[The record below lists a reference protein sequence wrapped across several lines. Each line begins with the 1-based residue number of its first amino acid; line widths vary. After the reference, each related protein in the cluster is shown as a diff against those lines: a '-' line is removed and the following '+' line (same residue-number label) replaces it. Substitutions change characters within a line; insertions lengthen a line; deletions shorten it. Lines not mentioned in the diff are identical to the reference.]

1 MEPTKHKRNF
11 KEVSPEVDRIARE
24 VVDSAFKI
32 HSYFGPGLLESAY
45 EICLAEEMGRR
56 RLKVERQVAVPL
68 VYHNVRLDVG
78 YRIDLL
84 VEKRII
90 VEIKTVEALLPVHR
104 AQILTYLKL
113 AKLQLGF
120 LVNFNVPLLKK
131 GLERVV
137 LTGMGKG

>member
-1 MEPTKHKRNF
+1 VEPKNPKRNF

-32 HSYFGPGLLESAY
+32 HPYFGPGLLESAY
-45 EICLAEEMGRR
+45 EVCLAEEMGRR

-68 VYHNVRLDVG
+68 VYHNVRLDAG

-84 VEKRII
+84 VEKKII
-90 VEIKTVEALLPVHR
+90 VEIKTVEMLLPVHR

-120 LVNFNVPLLKK
+120 LINFNVPLLKK

-137 LTGMGKG
+137 LSGVGKG